1 MFNGLTQLLLRIS
14 SYIYIYLDMSFIN
27 TVYISRQHFDVI
39 NILFTERS
47 GNVRQPWDSNFW
59 RKRVTTR
66 PYSACS
72 RAVPTGTR
80 TRRTRTG
87 SCRISTPCTSG
98 QARHFR
104 RSGRCFRACS
114 STDSSSTLVIFLR
127 RRCTAANRARD
138 VSSGSYRG

>member
-1 MFNGLTQLLLRIS
+1 
-14 SYIYIYLDMSFIN
+14 MSVIN
-27 TVYISRQHFDVI
+27 TVYISKQNVDVI

-47 GNVRQPWDSNFW
+47 GNVRQPWASSFW
-59 RKRVTTR
+59 RKPATTR

-72 RAVPTGTR
+72 RAVRTGTR
-80 TRRTRTG
+80 TPRTRTG

-104 RSGRCFRACS
+104 RSDRCFRACS

-127 RRCTAANRARD
+127 RSCMAANRARD
-138 VSSGSYRG
+138 VSSGSYRGWLSPTG